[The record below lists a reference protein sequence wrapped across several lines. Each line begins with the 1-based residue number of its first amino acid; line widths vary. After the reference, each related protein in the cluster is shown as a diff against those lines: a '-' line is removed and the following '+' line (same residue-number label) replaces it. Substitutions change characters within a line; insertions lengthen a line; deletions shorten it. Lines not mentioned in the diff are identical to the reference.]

1 VLING
6 EVCLQALGV
15 VGFVCRT
22 LNQINY
28 MQCPAESF
36 SVHKQNQ
43 NSAVSHR
50 QIIHKNG
57 GSS

>member
-1 VLING
+1 MGRFVYRT
-6 EVCLQALGV
+6 QGV

-28 MQCPAESF
+28 RQCPAESF

-43 NSAVSHR
+43 NFAVSRR